1 MTSWGEGAFDAYL
14 PADMVLGQAD
24 IGVVAADRLCNL
36 LYLNEYAARLFR
48 VSGDMSRLAG
58 GPVLSLGLFAH
69 DDLRKMEDLAG
80 QVLRGRWWEDTFS
93 STRAD
98 GSHALL
104 RGFAVPLRHAGG
116 DIDGMMILVR
126 EASKRDGQGRQDMIA
141 LLERVGERLAGS
153 LELGT
158 TLKHVAEML
167 VPQFADH
174 CFIDL
179 FQGDQLVRRV
189 QRHANDWV
197 PPPGTWAQ
205 TGQQIHYPEG
215 HFCQQAMARL
225 ETIAVVDL
233 ETEHYPAP
241 SAESMAAAHEAGLTS
256 VVAAPLYARGE
267 LLGVMSLAL
276 SRLTDRDE
284 RNYDTLD
291 RDLVSAIA
299 SRVAIAIDNAMLFE
313 TERQTALAFQKSLL
327 PQAIPELDG
336 LEVACRYVPAKP
348 LETHGQ
354 GIQTQVGG
362 DWYDII
368 PLAAG
373 RVGIVIGDVEG
384 RGARAAAI
392 MGQLRAA
399 LRAFAQDEKAPA
411 DIMRKLDDWCRSLAP
426 AGDDGSPL
434 GGDPPTASC
443 IYMIYDAWSRELT
456 FANAGHDAPLLIN
469 GGQSSQLEFLHKG
482 ILLGVRGK
490 GIRGLPTYK
499 EETIRVPPG
508 AILVFYTDGLTDRR
522 ARADGSGQ
530 YSETEAVEMLEQAV
544 RAAAASGDADAVA
557 TAAEFA
563 VPGDIDDDMAILVV
577 KSSPTELASTEKVFP
592 AEPIMVSE
600 ARRLTAQTFRSW
612 GMDSEQIALGCLLVS
627 EVVTNAVLHAS
638 VTPSP
643 GDDDLDFDLDPVIMP
658 APVGAAHAR
667 DPDPFRSPARSASAV
682 GGIGPAPG
690 PVEGTVAARAGTVP
704 VQGSG
709 MPSWDSALPEAARPW
724 SPRSQRPAREFA
736 LRLRRGA
743 NAVWVEVFDADLRLP
758 RIRTAG
764 ETDEGGR
771 GLYLVEQLATRW
783 GSRPTPEGKAVW
795 FEMPR
800 SVSRPLPDCGWR
812 LLVTLALGEEHEH
825 HQGHDEDRPHPALA
839 RDGQLHLAAQA
850 RPPERDE
857 GTDEHQQDDPGHRGL
872 LNPPSCEPIPRV

>member
-1 MTSWGEGAFDAYL
+1 VTGDGASGAYL
-14 PADMVLGQAD
+14 PAGTVLGHAD
-24 IGVVAADRLCNL
+24 IGVLVADRFGNL
-36 LYLNEYAARLFR
+36 TYLNEYARRLFR
-48 VSGDMSRLAG
+48 ISGDISRLAG
-58 GPVLSLGLFAH
+58 CSVLSVGLFAG
-69 DDLRKMEDLAG
+69 DDLRKMEDLAA
-80 QVLRGRWWEDTFS
+80 QVLRGRSWEGTFE
-93 STRAD
+93 STRGD
-98 GSHALL
+98 GSRALIRAL
-104 RGFAVPLRHAGG
+104 AVPLRHHEG
-116 DIDGMMILVR
+116 DIEGMVILAR
-126 EASKRDGQGRQDMIA
+126 EASKRDGQLQQDRIA

-153 LELGT
+153 LEIGT

-179 FQGDQLVRRV
+179 YQGEQLIRRV
-189 QRHANDWV
+189 QRHASNWV

-205 TGQQIHYPEG
+205 TGAQIHYPEG

-225 ETIAVVDL
+225 DTIAVTDL
-233 ETEHYPAP
+233 EAEHYPAP
-241 SAESMAAAHEAGLTS
+241 SAESMAASREAGLTS

-276 SRLTDRDE
+276 SRLTDREE
-284 RNYDTLD
+284 RHYEAQD
-291 RDLVSAIA
+291 RDLIGAIA

-327 PQAIPELDG
+327 PQAIPDLDG

-348 LETHGQ
+348 LETQGQ

-399 LRAFAQDEKAPA
+399 LRAYAQDEKSPA

-426 AGDDGSPL
+426 ADDAGVPL
-434 GGDPPTASC
+434 AGDPPTVSC
-443 IYMIYDAWSRELT
+443 IYMIYDAWSRELS
-456 FANAGHDAPLLIN
+456 FANAGHDAPLMVT
-469 GGQSSQLEFLHKG
+469 GGHVGQLEFLHKG
-482 ILLGVRGK
+482 VLLGVRGK

-499 EETIRVPPG
+499 EQTILVPPG

-522 ARADGSGQ
+522 TRADGSGH
-530 YSETEAVEMLEQAV
+530 YSEAEAVEMLQHAV

-557 TAAEFA
+557 TAAEYA

-577 KSSPTELASTEKVFP
+577 KSSPSDLASIERTFP

-600 ARRLTAQTFRSW
+600 ARRLAAQTFRSW
-612 GMDSEQIALGCLLVS
+612 GMAAEQTDLACLLVS

-638 VTPSP
+638 VAPSP
-643 GDDDLDFDLDPVIMP
+643 GRDFDWALDPALRT
-658 APVGAAHAR
+658 APVSPVPSPAAVVAAMVPAQGGPRPVRGGWRGAAPAA
-667 DPDPFRSPARSASAV
+667 DPAQV
-682 GGIGPAPG
+682 G
-690 PVEGTVAARAGTVP
+690 
-704 VQGSG
+704 
-709 MPSWDSALPEAARPW
+709 RPI
-724 SPRSQRPAREFA
+724 REFA

-743 NAVWVEVFDADLRLP
+743 NAVWVEVFDPDLRLP

-800 SVSRPLPDCGWR
+800 NGS
-812 LLVTLALGEEHEH
+812 
-825 HQGHDEDRPHPALA
+825 
-839 RDGQLHLAAQA
+839 
-850 RPPERDE
+850 
-857 GTDEHQQDDPGHRGL
+857 
-872 LNPPSCEPIPRV
+872 PS